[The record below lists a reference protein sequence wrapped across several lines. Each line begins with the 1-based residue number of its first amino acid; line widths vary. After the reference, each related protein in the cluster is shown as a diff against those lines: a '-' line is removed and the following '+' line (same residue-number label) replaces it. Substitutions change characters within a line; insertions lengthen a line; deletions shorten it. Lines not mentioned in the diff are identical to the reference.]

1 MRSINKVSRDSLEK
15 WSAWV
20 FLVAGVLMLVPSARS
35 AIELVTAISFSG
47 TITGLFGFA
56 GIVLSYIGLIGLS
69 PQLIDETPRLAQTGL
84 VLMGLPAIVIVVL
97 IGWVIG
103 TLIVPAIPSMESTL
117 PAPAMV
123 FRSVF
128 LLFAL
133 GTTSFGVAS
142 LRSRVP
148 SRTVGVL
155 LLILAANWFVILV
168 AMLVFSG
175 TFPPWVSFITW
186 VGGAGPLVAIG
197 YSMWRGREQFDRT
210 AGAETTA

>member
-1 MRSINKVSRDSLEK
+1 MVQTGMMWESFEK

-20 FLVAGVLMLVPSARS
+20 FLVAGVLMLIPSVRS
-35 AIELVTAISFSG
+35 AIEMVTAISFSG
-47 TITGLFGFA
+47 TITGLFGFV
-56 GIVLSYIGLIGLS
+56 GIVLSYIGLIGLF
-69 PQLIDETPRLAQTGL
+69 PRLTDKTPRLARAGIVL
-84 VLMGLPAIVIVVL
+84 VGLPAIVLFVL

-103 TLIVPAIPSMESTL
+103 TLIVPAIPSVEAML

-133 GTTSFGVAS
+133 GTVAFGIAS

-148 SRTVGVL
+148 SRTVGVF
-155 LLILAANWFVILV
+155 LLILAADWFGILS
-168 AMLVFSG
+168 ATLVFSG

-186 VGGAGPLVAIG
+186 VGSAGPLVAIG
-197 YSMWRGREQFDRT
+197 YSLRTERGQFDRT
-210 AGAETTA
+210 EGANSAA